1 MGDPLGSPGAAGM
14 GWDFVAALKHANSVE
29 VVLP

>member
-1 MGDPLGSPGAAGM
+1 MGDFWGSPGAAGM
-14 GWDFVAALKHANSVE
+14 GSYFAAALKHANSVE